1 MPVSSPCCEFE
12 VDRGPNCLL
21 VKIKGLE
28 DSADAPPLARKLWSL
43 LEQHFTYRLVLEMD
57 EVDLLDSHLIGQ
69 LLALGKRIEDRDGI
83 LRLCGL
89 SEQSRRVLETC
100 HLSRRFLSYH
110 DRKDAIMG
118 PRRPHHPR

>member
-1 MPVSSPCCEFE
+1 MLVSFRSCEFE

-21 VKIKGLE
+21 VKIKGLD
-28 DSADAPPLARKLWSL
+28 DSAATPPLARKLWSL

-89 SEQSRRVLETC
+89 SEHNRQVLETC
-100 HLSRRFLSYH
+100 HLSSRFLSYR
-110 DRKDAIMG
+110 DREDAIMG
-118 PRRPHHPR
+118 PRRPDHPR